1 MIENEWS
8 GNSSYQPGDHIGV
21 LPVNREEL
29 VDGLM
34 SRLALNRPPLP
45 QGILQ
50 LRVLNEQKGNY
61 IIGLTLTYNSSNKE
75 HQQLVKLNLIG
86 GGKLWENQERLPAC
100 DLKTLL
106 SRYIDIA
113 TPASQAVL
121 ALLAAHASTE
131 DDKKQLQL
139 LANVLLNLFYTYL
152 QLVANIYLFQDS
164 QKYEHWKHWGYKN
177 LLETLEDFPSVSI
190 DAAVL
195 ISQLPLIQPRF
206 YSISSSPLE
215 KLNQVDITAAVVT
228 FNTEGN
234 SNNYLFLIILNSFI
248 KS

>member
-1 MIENEWS
+1 VIENEWS

-50 LRVLNEQKGNY
+50 LRVLNEQKGSY
-61 IIGLTLTYNSSNKE
+61 IITLTYNSFNKK
-75 HQQLVKLNLIG
+75 HQQSVKLNLIG

-121 ALLAAHASTE
+121 ALLAAHALTE

-139 LANVLLNLFYTYL
+139 LANVLLDLFYTNL
-152 QLVANIYLFQDS
+152 QLEANIYLFQDS
-164 QKYEHWKHWGYKN
+164 QKYEDWKHWGYKN
-177 LLETLEDFPSVSI
+177 LLETLEDYPSVSI

-206 YSISSSPLE
+206 YSISSSPLD
-215 KLNQVDITAAVVT
+215 KPNQVDITAAVVA

-234 SNNYLFLIILNSFI
+234 SDNYRFFNGT
-248 KS
+248 